1 LFGGKFMARPSD
13 GASESAVGKPARVP
27 SGLSSPSG
35 DRPKGAD
42 KPAARPGRLQ
52 VRRLPRLWTATEE
65 FLKEVLAEMR
75 RVAWPDRQTV
85 IASTV
90 VVVFV
95 LVVTAL
101 YLSGWDYIFAEL
113 FSTVFKR

>member
-1 LFGGKFMARPSD
+1 MARPTD
-13 GASESAVGKPARVP
+13 GASGSALGKPARAP

-35 DRPKGAD
+35 ERPKGAD
-42 KPAARPGRLQ
+42 RPAARPARLP
-52 VRRLPRLWTATEE
+52 RRLPRLWTTTEE

-95 LVVTAL
+95 LMVTAL
-101 YLSGWDYIFAEL
+101 YLAGWDYIFAQL